1 MYTSL
6 SVSIYLINNVFVCLS
21 VCFSVYM
28 ILDQRRINYT
38 KQFMNILRNVGLLKK
53 QAPPPPPLKKPKQTN
68 PKQIQKQTLQVV
80 LMKEYLCMLKPI
92 KISGTF

>member
-21 VCFSVYM
+21 VCLSVYM

-53 QAPPPPPLKKPKQTN
+53 QAPPLKKPKQTN